1 MKTQSTDPKNNLFF
15 KICLSFEKV
24 NMCSILSKFNFQALK
39 GSNTTKS
46 ANFPTSILPLSIKF
60 KYYAGPVDTNYY
72 N

>member
-1 MKTQSTDPKNNLFF
+1 VK
-15 KICLSFEKV
+15 
-24 NMCSILSKFNFQALK
+24 MCSILSKFNFQALK